1 MNIRWNTLWR
11 VPVFCVIASWVSFM
25 IMVYMGGFF
34 YADPVRSAIFDGA
47 VFLIILLIGGLLC
60 FRSMTRAEI
69 AVSAGIISSIYLA
82 VALAQLYVPGFPVSL
97 SVTLARFRN
106 WTSIVAA
113 ALANLINSPLISIT
127 AASFVPFLFVPFGRK
142 QTNQ

>member
-47 VFLIILLIGGLLC
+47 VFLIILLIGGAAVLPFHDQGGNCRLRRDHLLHLPG
-60 FRSMTRAEI
+60 SGPGA
-69 AVSAGIISSIYLA
+69 AVCAGFSGITQRHVGQISELDVDCGCCA
-82 VALAQLYVPGFPVSL
+82 G
-97 SVTLARFRN
+97 
-106 WTSIVAA
+106 
-113 ALANLINSPLISIT
+113 
-127 AASFVPFLFVPFGRK
+127 
-142 QTNQ
+142 